1 MTHDQ
6 TRRGKNSPFGFGK
19 CFVVIVSCNL
29 AYLNFSFR
37 CITLLFLVW
46 DKQPPPPPPFPNYNK
61 EIWAWNC
68 TKTLYPSRNLLSPFL
83 NEKFNI

>member
-19 CFVVIVSCNL
+19 FFVVIVSCNL
-29 AYLNFSFR
+29 AYLTFSFR

-46 DKQPPPPPPFPNYNK
+46 DKQPPPPPFPNYNK
-61 EIWAWNC
+61 EIWLEIAL
-68 TKTLYPSRNLLSPFL
+68 KRYILVVISLVPF
-83 NEKFNI
+83 

>member
-19 CFVVIVSCNL
+19 FFVVIVSCNL
-29 AYLNFSFR
+29 AYLTFSFR

-46 DKQPPPPPPFPNYNK
+46 DKQPSPRPPFPTTIK
-61 EIWAWNC
+61 KFGLEIAL
-68 TKTLYPSRNLLSPFL
+68 KRYILVVISLVPF
-83 NEKFNI
+83 